1 MKTFVSSIEPTAI
14 RSLQNTPEISTI
26 TSSSFGVLVAT
37 IHGSIH
43 LLDPQFAI
51 AESWIAHVNGRV
63 THMAERKGILIT
75 LGVSFISFPF
85 LGVEDANFIS
95 SWF

>member
-1 MKTFVSSIEPTAI
+1 M
-14 RSLQNTPEISTI
+14 
-26 TSSSFGVLVAT
+26 VAT

-75 LGVSFISFPF
+75 LGVSFILFPF
-85 LGVEDANFIS
+85 LGDEDANSFS
-95 SWF
+95 FLVSGGRQCALAVVKSVEFGSVR